1 MTCQKA
7 RVSQTDDVEKTHSS
21 MPWEGRT
28 ASTENAKLIF
38 GVMDLDR
45 RNQKQRLKK
54 EKAQKSNFFIFLF
67 IFYFF
72 TFYIFLLYKKK
83 IETEKGVLKKCSN
96 Y

>member
-54 EKAQKSNFFIFLF
+54 EKAQKNNFFIFLF
-67 IFYFF
+67 LFYFF
-72 TFYIFLLYKKK
+72 I
-83 IETEKGVLKKCSN
+83 I
-96 Y
+96 